1 MSRLT
6 IALYILKYNNRLK
19 QELSKVFYMYIYLD
33 LCFILNK
40 SKWLMCV
47 VFCFVFKEL
56 RAISSSNV
64 SHIKNYYFYSFGNKL
79 MPD

>member
-1 MSRLT
+1 M
-6 IALYILKYNNRLK
+6 
-19 QELSKVFYMYIYLD
+19 D

-40 SKWLMCV
+40 NIWSMYV

-56 RAISSSNV
+56 GAISSSNV
-64 SHIKNYYFYSFGNKL
+64 SHDKNYNFYSFYNRL

>member
-1 MSRLT
+1 MSRPT

-19 QELSKVFYMYIYLD
+19 QELSKVFYVHIYLD
-33 LCFILNK
+33 LCFISNK
-40 SKWLMCV
+40 SIWLMYI

-64 SHIKNYYFYSFGNKL
+64 SHIKNYYFYSFYNKL
-79 MPD
+79 MSD